1 MNERDLRVEVEKQ
14 RSMTDEEWNYL
25 HEKWFVDEALE
36 QPFDEEQAQ
45 YLIEELD
52 QLPGRARKSQTPERE
67 GLEEAFTQSE
77 PFAVKLTD
85 AETERARWLLK
96 IQVRNAVEDPHV
108 VGFRERYLPN
118 GLLSH
123 VEAEEFLRSSDA
135 REVAVAASR
144 LKKLHGWHEGDAAWW
159 MLTGEAPSTRPVRVS
174 YRENRGWHSPA
185 LYLITMEAPPW
196 ISVKTFADAFPE
208 MKRRMHAERKLPNAR
223 AYRVARFVEAR
234 LHKAGANKPTL
245 DDMRREWNRENP
257 GEKFPDYRTF
267 RRAYDRLP
275 VERITHPPY
284 TTEIEREVT
293 PKMQRQ
299 FDRDRKK
306 YARAAQRFKDAG
318 SPVSKEIPE
327 AQASAGFTSRQQR

>member
-14 RSMTDEEWNYL
+14 RSVTDEEWNYL
-25 HEKWFVDEALE
+25 HDDGKVDDALAAD
-36 QPFDEEQAQ
+36 FDEDQIKR
-45 YLIEELD
+45 LITQID
-52 QLPGRARKSQTPERE
+52 RLPHRAGKSQASGKEGRE
-67 GLEEAFTQSE
+67 ETVTESE

-85 AETERARWLLK
+85 AETERARWLLE
-96 IQVRNAVEDPHV
+96 IQVRNAAEDPHV

-135 REVAVAASR
+135 REAATAASR

-159 MLTGEAPSTRPVRVS
+159 LLTGEAPSTRPVRVS
-174 YRENRGWHSPA
+174 YRETRGWHSPD

-196 ISVKTFADAFPE
+196 ISVKTFADAFTE

-245 DDMRREWNRENP
+245 EDMRREWNRENP

-267 RRAYDRLP
+267 RRVYDRLP

-284 TTEIEREVT
+284 TTKIERET
-293 PKMQRQ
+293 TSEMQRQ

-327 AQASAGFTSRQQR
+327 A